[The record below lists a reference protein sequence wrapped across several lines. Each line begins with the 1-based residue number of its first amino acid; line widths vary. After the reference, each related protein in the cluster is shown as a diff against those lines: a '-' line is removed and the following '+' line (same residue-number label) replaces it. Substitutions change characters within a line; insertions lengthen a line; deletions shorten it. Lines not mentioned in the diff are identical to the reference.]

1 MRSTLR
7 ARFHVVGLA
16 SGVEGFLVS
25 AALAFAALAPA
36 EEVAVMET
44 VQWRQWE
51 KRQIVDCCC
60 DD

>member
-1 MRSTLR
+1 
-7 ARFHVVGLA
+7 
-16 SGVEGFLVS
+16 VEGFLVS

-36 EEVAVMET
+36 EGVAVMET

-51 KRQIVDCCC
+51 KRRSQKIVDCCC